1 MSLFF
6 CKKHS
11 IYRNDFNKTIIEVC
25 QVLQNFHF
33 GYMPCCNI
41 FFSFSKTKPMP
52 AQHLFI
58 IYFISFLLLLL
69 PSFGAAKM
77 FEKAG
82 VKKWKAFVPFY
93 NTWIMQV
100 LGGRSKHW
108 VFWQI
113 IPVAGWFI
121 TLGIYIE
128 FVKLFNRVGFFDHVL
143 TSFATPFYFA
153 WLGYSDKIKFAGST
167 TLKKYKKPAWR
178 EWIDAAVFAVV
189 AATLIRA
196 FVFEAYAIPSGSMEK
211 TLMVNEYLFVNKISY
226 GPRVP
231 NTPLALPFIHNYI
244 PGTSLKSYTSVF
256 QLGYIR
262 WFTSPVK
269 RGSPVVFNVPIGDTV
284 INKEDF
290 QTVRPYYDIKR
301 AAENGNQD
309 AFYILS
315 HPAEY
320 PLAIHPFD
328 KADNY
333 VKRCVAIAGDILEIK
348 KGIIFINGVAQP
360 APLLSQMR
368 YEVITHG
375 QTLDQDVMK
384 EEYGIDILNPE
395 EFQVKAP
402 NDFEMLLTANAVSK
416 MKQSG
421 LASEIKPVLDIPG
434 DIRYKSILFPY
445 DSIHQ
450 WTLDD
455 YGPLWIPKKGAI
467 LQLTEENFSIY
478 ERAIKVYEHNM
489 LEKKHGKFYIN
500 GQQTNS
506 YTFKMDYYW
515 MMGDNRHNS
524 QDSRFW
530 GIVPEDRIVGKPSF
544 IFFSYDHGP
553 RWKRL
558 FKRIE

>member
-1 MSLFF
+1 
-6 CKKHS
+6 
-11 IYRNDFNKTIIEVC
+11 
-25 QVLQNFHF
+25 
-33 GYMPCCNI
+33 
-41 FFSFSKTKPMP
+41 MP
-52 AQHLFI
+52 AQHLFT
-58 IYFISFLLLLL
+58 IYLISFLLLLL
-69 PSFGAAKM
+69 PSFGIAKM

-82 VKKWKAFVPFY
+82 VSKWKAYVPFY
-93 NTWIMQV
+93 NTWIMQQ
-100 LGGRSKHW
+100 LGGRSRHW
-108 VFWQI
+108 VIWQI

-128 FVKLFNRVGFFDHVL
+128 FVKLFDRFNFIDHVF
-143 TSFATPFYFA
+143 TSFFSPFYFA
-153 WLGYSDKIKFAGST
+153 WLGYSDKIKFTGS
-167 TLKKYKKPAWR
+167 KKIQAYKKPVWR
-178 EWIDAAVFAVV
+178 EWVDAAVFAVV

-211 TLMVNEYLFVNKISY
+211 TLLVNEYLFVNKMSY

-244 PGTSLKSYTSVF
+244 PGTPFKSYTSAA

-262 WFTSPVK
+262 WFASPVK
-269 RGSPVVFNVPIGDTV
+269 RGSPAVFNVPIGDTV

-301 AAENGNQD
+301 AAENGNREAQ
-309 AFYILS
+309 YIIS
-315 HPAEY
+315 HPGEY

-333 VKRCVAIAGDILEIK
+333 VKRCVGIAGDLLEVRN
-348 KGIIFINGVAQP
+348 GDVYINGVMQQKP
-360 APLLSQMR
+360 PLSQGM
-368 YEVITHG
+368 YVIVTSG
-375 QTLDQDVMK
+375 QPLDEDIMK
-384 EEYGIDILNPE
+384 EDYGIDITKPE
-395 EFQVKAP
+395 EFVVIGNNK
-402 NDFEMLLTANAVSK
+402 FEMLLSDQAAHK

-421 LASEIKPVLDIPG
+421 LAREIKPVVDTPK
-434 DIRYKSILFPY
+434 DIRYRGILFPY

-455 YGPLWIPKKGAI
+455 YGPLWIPKKGAT
-467 LQLTEENFSIY
+467 LQLTSENYPIY
-478 ERAIKVYEHNM
+478 ERAIRVYEHNG
-489 LEKKHGKFYIN
+489 LEYTNGKFYIN
-500 GQQTNS
+500 GRPTNS

-530 GIVPEDRIVGKPSF
+530 GFVPEDRIVGKPSF
-544 IFFSYDHGP
+544 IFFSYDRGP
-553 RWKRL
+553 RWKRI